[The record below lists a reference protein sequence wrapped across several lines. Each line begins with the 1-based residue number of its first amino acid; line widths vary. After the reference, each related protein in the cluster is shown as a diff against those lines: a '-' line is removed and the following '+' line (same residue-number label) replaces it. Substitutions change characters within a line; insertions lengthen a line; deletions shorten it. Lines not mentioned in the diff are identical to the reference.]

1 METLIS
7 LVAVFSVIGIP
18 ITFIIFIIQA
28 IRKKPNKKIWG
39 FASLGCLAVLII
51 CFIASPPADSTSQ
64 EPVSEKTTVTET
76 TKKQTTAKET
86 TTKKEKY
93 EKADLS
99 VNYKDIYLAYKKN
112 ELSANEKYEYNRYR
126 VKAKVNKI
134 DTDGMFNMTGGATLT
149 MQCKV
154 NNTIVLLS
162 AEFEKDQEKN
172 LKNIAVGDTIV
183 FEGKCL
189 SSQVWSECIIIDE

>member
-7 LVAVFSVIGIP
+7 LGAVFSVIGIP

-64 EPVSEKTTVTET
+64 QPVSEKTTVTET
-76 TKKQTTAKET
+76 TKKET
-86 TTKKEKY
+86 TTKKKKEKY

-99 VNYKDIYLAYKKN
+99 VDYKDIYLLYKKN
-112 ELSANEKYEYNRYR
+112 EIRANEKYEYNRYR

-172 LKNIAVGDTIV
+172 LKNIDVGDTII